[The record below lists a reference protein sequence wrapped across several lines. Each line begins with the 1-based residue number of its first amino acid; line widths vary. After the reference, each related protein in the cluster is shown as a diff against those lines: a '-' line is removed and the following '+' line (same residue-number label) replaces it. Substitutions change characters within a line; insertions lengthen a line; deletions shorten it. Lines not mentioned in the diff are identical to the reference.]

1 MEITNPSSLP
11 CQPLA
16 DLSGK
21 ARDYAL
27 CKVLWWTRTLGN
39 LHCHNVK
46 CSPYSRALVFFLWDT
61 RGWRSATAFLWEQMY
76 PRSSIPSETPQFSH
90 FMTCFFLSLASSK
103 HSTTSFASVSHWLT
117 TWRWPILSPFC
128 TSLLAGK
135 KLLYHALVYILS
147 PFFLLLLLLL
157 ARKMIFSSA
166 CCNFY
171 MRAFKIFLTGMHSAL

>member
-27 CKVLWWTRTLGN
+27 CKVLWWTRTRGN

-46 CSPYSRALVFFLWDT
+46 CSPYSTALVFFLWDI
-61 RGWRSATAFLWEQMY
+61 RGWRGAYCFPARANVPQKCNPLWKTTALPLY
-76 PRSSIPSETPQFSH
+76 DLLHS
-90 FMTCFFLSLASSK
+90 LSGFIKTFNHLCG
-103 HSTTSFASVSHWLT
+103 WLT
-117 TWRWPILSPFC
+117 PWRWPILSPFC

-135 KLLYHALVYILS
+135 KLLYQPVTLVYIFS
-147 PFFLLLLLLL
+147 PYFLLLLSLL
-157 ARKMIFSSA
+157 ARKLCSAMPAAPSTWELLNFS
-166 CCNFY
+166 
-171 MRAFKIFLTGMHSAL
+171 